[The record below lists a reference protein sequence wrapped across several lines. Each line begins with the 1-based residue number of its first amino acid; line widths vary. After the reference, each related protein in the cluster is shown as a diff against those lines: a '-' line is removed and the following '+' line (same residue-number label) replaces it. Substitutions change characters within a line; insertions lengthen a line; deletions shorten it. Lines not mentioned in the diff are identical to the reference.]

1 MKKYFFIKKYKPLY
15 LNFLLI
21 INLFLFNC
29 KNQEKDYEALIKSAV
44 KKIDNN
50 IIANVTSDDKNWLTY
65 GKDFS
70 EKRFSTLKQIS
81 KENIKYSKNKFFV
94 FFLGFGVII
103 LSESSLGYISN
114 TLIKNSPI
122 LFLPIV
128 LAIIF
133 YSVFIYKLNLANK
146 KV

>member
-81 KENIKYSKNKFFV
+81 KENINKY
-94 FFLGFGVII
+94 
-103 LSESSLGYISN
+103 
-114 TLIKNSPI
+114 
-122 LFLPIV
+122 
-128 LAIIF
+128 IIF
-133 YSVFIYKLNLANK
+133 YE
-146 KV
+146 